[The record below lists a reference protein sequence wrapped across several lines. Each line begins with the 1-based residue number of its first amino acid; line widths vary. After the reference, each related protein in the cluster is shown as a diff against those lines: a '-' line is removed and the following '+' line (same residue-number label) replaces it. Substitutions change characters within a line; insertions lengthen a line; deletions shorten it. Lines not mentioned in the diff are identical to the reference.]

1 MELLEDEKEM
11 SRIIRLFID
20 KIEVDYSEKDKTHSL
35 IMWFN
40 FPILSDE
47 KTKEYKD
54 YVSNN
59 PDFQDSVIHI
69 IASEPSSL
77 CVS

>member
-1 MELLEDEKEM
+1 MLEDEKEM
-11 SRIIRLFID
+11 SRITRLFID
-20 KIEVDYSEKDKTHSL
+20 RIEVDYSEKDKTHSL
-35 IMWFN
+35 VMSFN

-54 YVSNN
+54 YVSKN
-59 PDFQDSVIHI
+59 PDFQDSVILM
-69 IASEPSSL
+69 IASEPSTL